1 MDFHEA
7 FSDLVINEE
16 LERAFNDTSVEKVV
30 VSKLRGEITVILSGI
45 YPVSRSHIISMQNV
59 LKKQIFTSKEQT
71 VLIEER
77 YDLSD
82 FSIKHIFEKNKTNI
96 LEELNEQ
103 GKIYYNILNN
113 SEIDFDETK
122 TANIKP
128 FHDVIPDVI
137 PDGYQMDTQVRIGKD
152 RLDKDRLELDKVN
165 NLNYTGVENEKKS
178 FSQIIKESNIK
189 LNDRQT
195 QMLLDYVGL
204 DNMTIEMIQYAVE
217 LTEDAGANNFN
228 YLNKILKSWREK
240 QLTSLDAV
248 KKDIEEFEIRKS
260 NPSADNPAVFKP
272 YRDELPF

>member
-30 VSKLRGEITVILSGI
+30 VSRMRGEITVILSGI
-45 YPVSRSHIISMQNV
+45 TPVSRSHIISMQNV

-113 SEIDFDETK
+113 SEIDFDET
-122 TANIKP
+122 TVYIESEDN
-128 FHDVIPDVI
+128 F
-137 PDGYQMDTQVRIGKD
+137 
-152 RLDKDRLELDKVN
+152 
-165 NLNYTGVENEKKS
+165 
-178 FSQIIKESNIK
+178 II
-189 LNDRQT
+189 
-195 QMLLDYVGL
+195 
-204 DNMTIEMIQYAVE
+204 
-217 LTEDAGANNFN
+217 
-228 YLNKILKSWREK
+228 REK
-240 QLTSLDAV
+240 LENISDWMKL
-248 KKDIEEFEIRKS
+248 
-260 NPSADNPAVFKP
+260 VF
-272 YRDELPF
+272 F